1 MEYLLVWVAASFAD
15 TDLRGDEVIPGLE
28 KPAEPGIDRALGESV
43 RYEYRA

>member
-1 MEYLLVWVAASFAD
+1 MEYLLVSVCPSFTD
-15 TDLRGDEVIPGLE
+15 TDLREDEVIPGLE